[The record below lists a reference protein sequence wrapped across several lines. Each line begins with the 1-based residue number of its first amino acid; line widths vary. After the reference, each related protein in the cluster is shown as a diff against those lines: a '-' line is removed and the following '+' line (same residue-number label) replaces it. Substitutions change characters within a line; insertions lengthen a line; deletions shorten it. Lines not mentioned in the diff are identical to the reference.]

1 MPRVFDD
8 VEGLDLARYVRP
20 GDLVVWGQ
28 ACAEPLS
35 LTERLMAQ
43 RADIGRF
50 RCFLGIPASD
60 SVRPEHADHVS
71 FLSYCGTGTNRALH
85 QAGALQVLPCHYS
98 ALPGLLSTGPLRA
111 DVVLVQVPPPDEDGR
126 YSLGLAD
133 DYFSAAIATARVV
146 IAEVNDQVPRTYTA
160 RTLEGNDFD
169 VVVHTSRPPAEIAP
183 RAADPVTRE
192 IAANVAALIDDGAT
206 LQFGIGALPE
216 AVLAELSDRT
226 HLGVHSGL
234 LNDTAADLMQA
245 GVITNARKTVDPG
258 RSVAGVLMG
267 TRRLFRYAHDNPAIE
282 LRDTA
287 YTHDPGVLAAHHRFV
302 AINSALEVDLSGQVN
317 AEQVGG
323 RYVGAVGGAVDFL
336 RGAARSPGGLPIV
349 ALPSTAGGRSRIVP
363 RLDGP
368 VSIARSDVGLV
379 VTEFGVADLRGQLPA
394 VRRERLLAIAH
405 PDHQRALD
413 EGADAVG
420 LTACRR
426 TGPPELARGVAG
438 ADSTGDE
445 SGFDAASGR
454 RTRAGNGDTA

>member
-1 MPRVFDD
+1 MPEVLHDID
-8 VEGLDLARYVRP
+8 ELDLARYVRP

-60 SVRPEHADHVS
+60 TVRPEHADQVS
-71 FLSYCGTGTNRALH
+71 FLSYCGTGSNRALH

-98 ALPGLLSTGPLRA
+98 ALPGLLTTGPLRA
-111 DVVLVQVPPPDEDGR
+111 DVVLVQVPPPDEHGR
-126 YSLGLAD
+126 YGLGLGD
-133 DYFSAAIATARVV
+133 DYFSAAIDTARVV
-146 IAEVNDQVPRTYTA
+146 IAEVNDQVPRTAGRSLPADT
-160 RTLEGNDFD
+160 FD

-183 RAADPVTRE
+183 RPADPVTRK

-216 AVLAELSDRT
+216 AVLTELSDRRD
-226 HLGVHSGL
+226 LGVHSGL

-245 GVITNARKTVDPG
+245 GVITNARKTVDQG
-258 RSVAGVLMG
+258 VSIAGVLMG
-267 TRRLFRYAHDNPAIE
+267 TRRLFRFAHENPAIQ
-282 LRDTA
+282 LRATA
-287 YTHDPGVLAAHHRFV
+287 YTHDPGVLAAQHRLV

-349 ALPSTAGGRSRIVP
+349 ALPATTGSRSRIVS
-363 RLDGP
+363 RLSGP

-379 VTEFGVADLRGQLPA
+379 VTEFGVADLRGQPPA
-394 VRRERLLAIAH
+394 ARRERLLAIAH

-413 EGADAVG
+413 EGVS
-420 LTACRR
+420 
-426 TGPPELARGVAG
+426 E
-438 ADSTGDE
+438 
-445 SGFDAASGR
+445 
-454 RTRAGNGDTA
+454 

>member
-1 MPRVFDD
+1 MPEVLHNID
-8 VEGLDLARYVRP
+8 ELDLARYVRP

-60 SVRPEHADHVS
+60 TVRTEHADHVS
-71 FLSYCGTGTNRALH
+71 FLSYCGTGSNRALH
-85 QAGALQVLPCHYS
+85 HAGALEVLPCHYS
-98 ALPGLLSTGPLRA
+98 ALPGLLTTGPLRA
-111 DVVLVQVPPPDEDGR
+111 DVVLVQVPPPDAHGR

-146 IAEVNDQVPRTYTA
+146 IAEVNDQVPHTA
-160 RTLEGNDFD
+160 GRSLPADAFD

-183 RAADPVTRE
+183 RPADSVTRK
-192 IAANVAALIDDGAT
+192 IAGCVAALIDDGAT

-216 AVLAELSDRT
+216 AVLTQLSDRS

-245 GVITNARKTVDPG
+245 GVITNARKTVDQG

-267 TRRLFRYAHDNPAIE
+267 TRRLFRFAHENPAIQ

-287 YTHDPGVLAAHHRFV
+287 YTHDPGVLAAQHRLV

-336 RGAARSPGGLPIV
+336 RGAARSPGGLPVV
-349 ALPSTAGGRSRIVP
+349 ALPATAGSRSRIVP
-363 RLDGP
+363 RLSGP

-379 VTEFGVADLRGQLPA
+379 VTEFGFADLRGQPPA

-413 EGADAVG
+413 EGVS
-420 LTACRR
+420 
-426 TGPPELARGVAG
+426 E
-438 ADSTGDE
+438 
-445 SGFDAASGR
+445 
-454 RTRAGNGDTA
+454 